1 MNAGS
6 DRVSLPLDAP
16 IWGRFFTV
24 FPLVLVGTREPD
36 GGHDLAPKHMAMPMS
51 WQNWFGFVC
60 TPRHAT
66 HRNAERTGAF
76 TVSYPR
82 PDQVVQTALAAAPR
96 CDDDSKPSLQA
107 MPITEAT
114 RVDGVLVTGSPVG
127 LECELDRIVEGLGEN
142 SLVIGR
148 VVAAHVDLAALRT
161 DDLDDADLLLQSPLF
176 SYLYPGRF
184 AVISNTQAFP
194 MPAGFKR

>member
-1 MNAGS
+1 MTASS
-6 DRVSLPLDAP
+6 DPVSLPLDEP
-16 IWGRFFTV
+16 IWERFFAV

-60 TPRHAT
+60 TPRHGT
-66 HRNAERTGAF
+66 YRNAKRTGAF
-76 TVSYPR
+76 TVNYPR
-82 PDQVVQTALAAAPR
+82 PDQVVQTALAASPR

-107 MPITEAT
+107 MPVTAAT
-114 RVDGVLVTGSPVG
+114 RVDGVLVADCPIG
-127 LECELDRIVEGLGEN
+127 LECELDRMVDGVGEN

-148 VVAAHVDLAALRT
+148 VVAAHVDRAALRSE
-161 DDLDDADLLLQSPLF
+161 DVDDADLLLRSPLF
-176 SYLYPGRF
+176 GYLYPGRF
-184 AVISNTQAFP
+184 SVISDSQAFP